1 MRFQGLLQLRRLA
14 TAATL
19 RQRHSSHIRTLTD
32 TGTHTHGH
40 TVVRTLASSAS
51 PLPELTQITDHV
63 QRGNYATLNDKDV
76 SHFEQLLGKN
86 HVLTEDLDGYNVCF
100 LKRIRGNSK
109 LVLKPGS
116 TEELAAVLKHCNERK
131 LAVVPQGGN
140 TGLVGGS
147 VPICDEIVISLQRM
161 NKVLSVDEV
170 TGIAIVEAGCILE
183 NFSLR
188 AQEVGLTVPLDL
200 GAKASCHIG
209 GNVSTNAG
217 GLRVVRYGN
226 LHGSVLGVEAVLA
239 NGQVLDLM
247 SNFKKDNTGYHMKN
261 LFIGSEGT
269 LGIITKLSMLCPHE
283 SKAVN
288 LAFIGLN
295 SFDDVLKTFV
305 SAKRNLGE
313 ILSSCELIDE
323 RALNVAL
330 EQFKFLNAPISGY
343 PFYMLIETSGSN
355 GAHDEEKLNQF
366 ISLGMERDEI
376 RDGTVTGEPGK
387 VQEIWKIRE
396 MVPLGLIEKSFCFKY
411 DISLPLRDFYSIVDV
426 MRDRCGD
433 LANVVCGYG
442 HLGDSNLHLNVNCDQ
457 LTDEIHKRVE
467 PFVYEYTSKLKGSI
481 SAEHGIG
488 FLKKDYLHYS
498 KNPVA
503 IDWMRDMKKMFDPN
517 GILNPYKMLA

>member
-14 TAATL
+14 AAATL
-19 RQRHSSHIRTLTD
+19 RQSSHIRAL
-32 TGTHTHGH
+32 THTQGH
-40 TVVRTLASSAS
+40 QVVRTLASSAS

-63 QRGNYATLNDKDV
+63 QRGNYAELSDKDV

-116 TEELAAVLKHCNERK
+116 SAELAAVLRHCNDRR

-147 VPICDEIVISLQRM
+147 VPICDEIVISLQRL

-170 TGIAIVEAGCILE
+170 TGIAVVEAGCILE
-183 NFSLR
+183 NFSQR

-330 EQFKFLNAPISGY
+330 QQFKFLNAPISGY

-426 MRDRCGD
+426 MRERCGD
-433 LANVVCGYG
+433 LATVVCGYG
-442 HLGDSNLHLNVNCDQ
+442 HLGDSNLHLNVSCEK
-457 LTDEIHKRVE
+457 LTDEIHERVE
-467 PFVYEYTSKLKGSI
+467 PFVYEYTSKLRGSI

-517 GILNPYKMLA
+517 GILNPYKVLA